1 MNPVLTSTESK
12 AYDDLL
18 IKKAGLPSLVLME
31 NAARGALA
39 AISGLLTP
47 NKSVIIFCGKGNN
60 GGDGL
65 ALARLLLE
73 KEIDVDVVLLSKQLS
88 TDAAHQLTVLKKFLD
103 AGHIHTFPFRDT
115 HFLAHMDIGVIVD
128 ALLGTGA
135 KGPLRKQYGEAVLM
149 INGLALHSNAKVL
162 SLDIPTGMDAD
173 TGDVETIIDSKPVCV
188 FATKTVA
195 MGALKRGFFQGLAPD
210 VTGDVSIA
218 PLGGPTPE
226 STVALIDQKD
236 IAALQPSRHKTTTK
250 YDQGYV
256 LSIGG
261 SRGMTGAAIMSA
273 EAALRSGCGLVTV
286 ATAASERHIVATAMP
301 ELMTAPLRDDSDGM
315 PIGASFNDLA
325 EYLPKSDVVLLGPG
339 IRVSPESSKLIYR
352 VLREVGLPIVADA
365 GALSVIAEDV
375 SILKKRPAPTILTP
389 HSGEMARILGI
400 GKGELEKNRIE
411 IASAFAKQHKITLVL
426 KGAPSIIATP
436 SGRVYINSTG
446 NSGMA
451 TAGVGDVLAGMIAGI
466 LAQDTSEVE
475 TASIFATYLHGL
487 AGDIAKRELTESV
500 LTATDI
506 IKHLPAAFKAV
517 EAV

>member
-12 AYDDLL
+12 AYDQLL
-18 IKKAGLPSLVLME
+18 IKKAGIPSLVLME

-39 AISGLLTP
+39 AMSEWLTE

-65 ALARLLLE
+65 ALARLLIE
-73 KEIDVDVVLLSKQLS
+73 KEIDVDIVLLSKQLS
-88 TDAAHQLTVLKKFLD
+88 DDAAHQLAVLKKFLD
-103 AGHIHTFPFRDT
+103 PHHIHTFPFRDS
-115 HFLAHMDIGVIVD
+115 HFLAHLEIGVIVD
-128 ALLGTGA
+128 ALLGTGT
-135 KGPLRKQYGEAVLM
+135 KGALKKQYGEAVLT
-149 INGLALHSNAKVL
+149 INGLARHSNAKVL
-162 SLDIPTGMDAD
+162 SLDVPTGLDAD

-210 VTGDVSIA
+210 VTGELLVA

-226 STVALIDQKD
+226 CTVATISLKD
-236 IAALQPSRHKTTTK
+236 IAPLALTRHKTTTK

-256 LSIGG
+256 LSIAG
-261 SRGMTGAAIMSA
+261 SRGMTGAAIMSG

-286 ATAASERHIVATAMP
+286 ATAASERHIIASAMP

-315 PIGASFNDLA
+315 PIGASFDDLA
-325 EYLPKSDVVLLGPG
+325 EYLPKADVVLLGPG

-365 GALSVIAEDV
+365 GALSVIAQDV

-389 HSGEMARILGI
+389 HNGEMARILGI
-400 GKGELEKNRIE
+400 GRGELEKNRIE
-411 IASAFAKQHKITLVL
+411 IASAFAKQHKVTLVL
-426 KGAPSIIATP
+426 KGAPTVIAAP
-436 SGRVYINSTG
+436 SGRVYINTTG
-446 NSGMA
+446 NSAMA
-451 TAGVGDVLAGMIAGI
+451 TAGVGDVLAGLIAGI
-466 LAQDTSEVE
+466 LAQDTSEPE

-487 AGDIAKRELTESV
+487 TGDIAKRELTENV
-500 LTATDI
+500 LTATDV
-506 IKHLPAAFKAV
+506 IKFLPSAFKII
-517 EAV
+517 EAE